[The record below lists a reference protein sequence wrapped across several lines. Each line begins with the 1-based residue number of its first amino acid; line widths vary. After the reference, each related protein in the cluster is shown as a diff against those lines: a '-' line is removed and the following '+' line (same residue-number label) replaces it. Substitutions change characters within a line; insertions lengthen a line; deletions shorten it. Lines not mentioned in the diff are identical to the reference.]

1 MVTLG
6 KVTSLIGSVSNV
18 VITGVSFQF
27 LKLSDMMTEAAKKP
41 VRTTHN
47 QNARLKACVLDIN
60 ASPCIEEFSKK
71 FVNTS
76 MFYLLKFTTQ
86 LISTM
91 LNDMTFLTSLWH
103 KLLIVCNQTH
113 LQYSI
118 FLVKINWT
126 CFI

>member
-1 MVTLG
+1 MLGGGQTVTLG
-6 KVTSLIGSVSNV
+6 NVTSSIGRVSNV

-47 QNARLKACVLDIN
+47 QNARLKACVLEIN

-76 MFYLLKFTTQ
+76 MLYLPIFTTQ
-86 LISTM
+86 LFLTVFD
-91 LNDMTFLTSLWH
+91 NVTFLTS
-103 KLLIVCNQTH
+103 V
-113 LQYSI
+113 
-118 FLVKINWT
+118 
-126 CFI
+126 